1 MAISVANFGPLTEP
15 VLRKAFVDGWTEVED
30 PILDLYT
37 RQKTVK
43 EVEHEIGIGE
53 MGTTPEF
60 TGTLLETE
68 YFKQHQKDYR
78 LKEWGQKLE
87 IQRRAMSTD
96 LYKVHAQK
104 ASMLGIN
111 LKRRYMEEAARPF
124 NEAIS
129 GLSEVGRG
137 ADGLALGSA
146 VHTSLSPGGP
156 TQSARLTAAASYTA
170 AITAK
175 NRMRRYLTPEGQ
187 RMSLYPD
194 LLLTSTDEESQWN
207 EFINSPDRPD
217 TGARAKSVVQGG
229 FYKGI
234 KGWKNRGLEVMSS
247 NFFTD
252 PQMSFLI
259 DSSFMKKMGLR
270 WFDHTQPEFVRDQAF
285 DTKRL
290 RYSIYAAQMNGFLD
304 WRWALIIKP

>member
-137 ADGLALGSA
+137 ADPEVRARGDHDHQRVREHVAALLGADETRALQLRHALAVRGEED
-146 VHTSLSPGGP
+146 VGGSPGADLPGEVAGAGKAEADAVTGGALEGAAQLGEHVGEAGGGEDEQLFPRRPGNEPGGESKREREGP
-156 TQSARLTAAASYTA
+156 SHGSLRFLSATA
-170 AITAK
+170 
-175 NRMRRYLTPEGQ
+175 
-187 RMSLYPD
+187 RMSL
-194 LLLTSTDEESQWN
+194 
-207 EFINSPDRPD
+207 
-217 TGARAKSVVQGG
+217 
-229 FYKGI
+229 
-234 KGWKNRGLEVMSS
+234 SS
-247 NFFTD
+247 
-252 PQMSFLI
+252 
-259 DSSFMKKMGLR
+259 
-270 WFDHTQPEFVRDQAF
+270 A
-285 DTKRL
+285 
-290 RYSIYAAQMNGFLD
+290 
-304 WRWALIIKP
+304 